1 MCGGVGCVAITI
13 LIGTAV
19 RNYRQGGALIVQ
31 ANDLRLA
38 AESASRH
45 KSEFLANMS
54 HEIRTPMNAIMGMT
68 QLALDTSLDGEQRDY
83 LRTVSTAADSL
94 LTILNDVLD
103 FSKVEAGKL
112 ELSSIDFDLR
122 ECAGAVIRT
131 LGLRCDQGG
140 GQLSLRVANGAPQYL
155 VGDDQRLRQILINL
169 VGNAIKFTHAG
180 EIRLA
185 AEVKPADAGRLKMPF
200 IAADTGIGIP
210 LDKHKIIF
218 APFEQADG
226 SATRKYGGHGLGLS
240 ISAKLVILI
249 DGVRGV

>member
-1 MCGGVGCVAITI
+1 M
-13 LIGTAV
+13 
-19 RNYRQGGALIVQ
+19 
-31 ANDLRLA
+31 
-38 AESASRH
+38 
-45 KSEFLANMS
+45 
-54 HEIRTPMNAIMGMT
+54 
-68 QLALDTSLDGEQRDY
+68 
-83 LRTVSTAADSL
+83 

-140 GQLSLRVANGAPQYL
+140 VQLTLRVANGAPQYL

-185 AEVKPADAGRLKMPF
+185 AEVEPADAGRLKLHF
-200 IAADTGIGIP
+200 IVADTGIGIP
-210 LDKHKIIF
+210 LEKQKIIF

-226 SATRKYGGHGLGLS
+226 SATRKYGGTRLGPAT
-240 ISAKLVILI
+240 SAQPLEPSHRQYL
-249 DGVRGV
+249 